1 MLLGATLNA
10 ISPYAE
16 VFSKNSVQVPVIM
29 YHQISENPVVLGDY
43 AIPLKVLQSD
53 FQYFKT
59 KGITPVSFKDLKN
72 YVKIGT
78 ALPKK
83 CVVITFDDGERS
95 FLTKVL
101 PLLEK
106 YKFPANVNIVG
117 SLIALYTK
125 NGDTDDRYA
134 YLNEDDIVTLSQNN
148 LVELGCHS
156 YNMHSLSTRKGMGKL
171 KGETEEKYTAIIQED
186 LSLFREQ
193 FHRLTGADPD
203 IMAYPYG
210 IRNDSL
216 LEMVKD
222 NNFSVSLTC
231 RESINTITVGGDLYE
246 LGRFNRPYGISSE
259 VFFENIF
266 NYD

>member
-1 MLLGATLNA
+1 MLLSAALNA
-10 ISPYAE
+10 LSPYAE

-29 YHQISENPVVLGDY
+29 YHQISENPAVLGDY
-43 AIPLKVLQSD
+43 AIPLIILESD

-72 YVKIGT
+72 YVKLGT
-78 ALPKK
+78 ALPEK
-83 CVVITFDDGERS
+83 CVVITFDDGERT

-106 YKFPANVNIVG
+106 YNYPANVNIVG

-134 YLNEDDIVTLSQNN
+134 YLNEDDIVTLSQSN
-148 LVELGCHS
+148 LVEIGCHS
-156 YNMHSLSTRKGMGKL
+156 YNLHSLTTRKGMGKL
-171 KGETEEKYTAIIQED
+171 YGESDEDYADLIQED
-186 LSLFREQ
+186 LALFREQ
-193 FHRLTGADPD
+193 YRRLTGTDPD

-210 IRNDSL
+210 IRNDILS
-216 LEMVKD
+216 EMVK
-222 NNFSVSLTC
+222 NNNYSVTLTC
-231 RESINTITVGGDLYE
+231 RETVNTITVGGDLYA

-259 VFFENIF
+259 NFFENIF
-266 NYD
+266 KYD